1 MRKTLALAFLAVVWV
16 LSGLLANFLLER
28 NHPNP
33 KVIALGA
40 VSLWDALRDYDPNR
54 D

>member
-1 MRKTLALAFLAVVWV
+1 MRKTVALAFLAVVWV

-33 KVIALGA
+33 KVIALGV
-40 VSLWDALRDYDPNR
+40 VSLWDVLQDYDGGR
-54 D
+54 H